1 MPRDYIPSI
10 DENLTY
16 INKDTF
22 IHRWNP
28 RAKIVTCVASVFL
41 ISGIKS
47 PRLLGLCYLGL
58 LGLVYLIGLEP
69 REILRRTS
77 ILFPF
82 IIFMGLPILLAGGLP
97 IEAERKTLVALL
109 ALKSL
114 SSLYL
119 MFIMF
124 FTQPMEEFLGA
135 MAHLRVPDPIM
146 SIVFLTWRYVFV
158 LGEKFKTMFKAL
170 SSRLFEVK
178 FSRYTFNVTGQVMGG
193 MLIKSL
199 DTSDIVY
206 NAMVSRGFDGSI
218 PVTRPRDMDLVDILK
233 SLVIILPIVV
243 ILIIER
249 W

>member
-10 DENLTY
+10 DEKLTY
-16 INKDTF
+16 INKDSF

-28 RAKIVTCVASVFL
+28 RVKIVTCLVSVFL
-41 ISGIKS
+41 ISGVKS
-47 PRLLGLCYLGL
+47 PRLLGVCYLGL
-58 LGLVYLIGLEP
+58 LGLIYLIGLKP
-69 REILRRTS
+69 GEILKKTS
-77 ILFPF
+77 VLFPF
-82 IIFMGLPILLAGGLP
+82 IVFMGLPILLGGGLP
-97 IEAERKTLVALL
+97 IASERKTLVALL

-114 SSLYL
+114 TSLYL

-135 MAHLRVPDPIM
+135 MAYLKIPDPIM
-146 SIVFLTWRYVFV
+146 SIVFLSWRYIFV
-158 LGEKFKTMFKAL
+158 LGERFKNMFKAL

-178 FSRYTFNVTGQVMGG
+178 FNSYTFKVTGQVMGG

-199 DTSDIVY
+199 DTSDTVY
-206 NAMVSRGFDGSI
+206 NAMAARGFDGSI
-218 PVTRPRDMDLVDILK
+218 PVTRPRDPGLVDLLK
-233 SLVIILPIVV
+233 AIIILGPIVA